1 MTVIRVGV
9 VGAGWIARE
18 HRRVLESVAD
28 ASLVAVCDTDL
39 ERAAALA
46 AGTGA
51 RTYVSWHDLL
61 DREELGALFV
71 CTPPRFHRE
80 PAVAAL
86 RGGLPVYLEKP
97 VARTISDAVE
107 IVAAAADSGTVC
119 AVGYQWHALD
129 LLDSLPDVLAGQQ
142 IGLLAGTS
150 VGPTQS
156 RPWFTDMA
164 AGGGNLLER
173 GSHHLDLIRAVAGEV
188 TAVQAA
194 GSRIRL
200 ARGADE
206 GGDIDDALT
215 IMLIL
220 ASGALATVVIAW
232 TRAGQPGTYGLDI
245 VASEATLRLA
255 LDPDFVLSGV
265 SRGEMVS
272 RHAADPPFERSVRRF
287 LDAVR
292 DRDPDAVAC
301 GPADAAATLAVADAA
316 ERALGSGR
324 AVRVEALLGDFRYY
338 STVHSCFR
346 RRSTSSIHRLYSR
359 RFPMTRRLLPPK

>member
-1 MTVIRVGV
+1 LGIVRVGV

-18 HRRVLESVAD
+18 HRRVLESAAD

-39 ERAAALA
+39 DRAGALA
-46 AGTGA
+46 VGTGA
-51 RTYVSWHDLL
+51 RTYADWRDML
-61 DREELGALFV
+61 DGESLGALFV

-86 RGGLPVYLEKP
+86 GRGLPVYLEKP
-97 VARTISDAVE
+97 VARTLDDALA
-107 IVAAAADSGTVC
+107 IVAAAAAAAGSGTAC

-129 LLDSLPDVLAGQQ
+129 LLDSLPEVLAGQQ
-142 IGLLAGTS
+142 IGLLTGTS

-200 ARGADE
+200 ARSDADDA
-206 GGDIDDALT
+206 GDIDDALT
-215 IMLIL
+215 LMLSL

-232 TRAGQPGTYGLDI
+232 TRAGQPGSYGLDI

-255 LDPDFVLSGV
+255 LDPDFALSGV
-265 SRGEMVS
+265 SRGEPVGL
-272 RHAADPPFERSVRRF
+272 RAAGPPFERSVRRF

-292 DRDPDAVAC
+292 DRDPGAVAC
-301 GPADAAATLAVADAA
+301 GPADAAGTLAVAVAA
-316 ERALGSGR
+316 EQALRTAR
-324 AVRVEALLGDFRYY
+324 AVPVEALSGGGGNR
-338 STVHSCFR
+338 H
-346 RRSTSSIHRLYSR
+346 
-359 RFPMTRRLLPPK
+359 